1 MHKMDNTKEFITQE
15 AFKLFL
21 NHSYEAVS
29 INDISKAIGFTKGA
43 LYHHF
48 KNKEELFKSVIDRY
62 LFTHEVIADIDSIS
76 LSEYIELS
84 MAQAEKIIRSLFSC
98 SLVFTPINYMSLFTD
113 AFRHYPGYAE
123 AKEIFITSEI
133 EKTRLVLVNAIKS
146 GEIRD
151 DINPSV
157 IATNFFSI
165 NMGLAGNLVRNNS
178 IDDAIDL
185 LKEQTYEFYKLLKK
199 Q

>member
-1 MHKMDNTKEFITQE
+1 MHKMDNTKEFIIDE

-21 NHSYEAVS
+21 DHSYEAVS

-62 LFTHEVIADIDSIS
+62 LFTHEVIADVESIS

-84 MAQAEKIIRSLFSC
+84 MVQAEKIIRSLFSS

-123 AKEIFITSEI
+123 AKETFITSEI

-151 DINPSV
+151 DINPLL

-165 NMGLAGNLVRNNS
+165 HMGLAGNLVRNNS
-178 IDDAIDL
+178 IDDAIGL
-185 LKEQTYEFYKLLKK
+185 LKEQNFEFYKLLKK
-199 Q
+199 H